1 VSATVRVSTPF
12 VEAPWSDST
21 HPGIRLRL
29 GFRPTRPLHDAGM
42 RIEPPPSLAWA
53 TGAMPAATA
62 APAPPEEPPG
72 VWSVFQG
79 LRVAPKR
86 SDSVHEMA
94 PNSGVAVLPIRTNP
108 ASSSR
113 SISSASSSTGPGA
126 VPRDP

>member
-1 VSATVRVSTPF
+1 VQDA
-12 VEAPWSDST
+12 
-21 HPGIRLRL
+21 GIRI
-29 GFRPTRPLHDAGM
+29 D
-42 RIEPPPSLAWA
+42 PPPSLAWA

-72 VWSVFQG
+72 VWSVFHG
-79 LRVAPKR
+79 FRVAPKR

-94 PNSGVAVLPIRTNP
+94 PNSGVAVLPMRTNP

-113 SISSASSSTGPGA
+113 STSRASSSTGPSA